1 MTGNDTINA
10 RFLHENS
17 FDFQPLF
24 KLYINTNYL
33 PAVNDMTIFTSGRVI
48 IIPFE
53 RHFDESEQDKSLKL
67 EFSKPEVQSA
77 ILNWLL
83 EGYAL
88 LQKKDLYFHSP

>member
-1 MTGNDTINA
+1 MTGNNTLNA

-17 FDFQPLF
+17 FDFKPQF
-24 KLYINTNYL
+24 KIYINTNYL

-53 RHFDESEQDKSLKL
+53 RHFDETEQDKSFKN
-67 EFSKPEVQSA
+67 EFSKLEIQSV

-83 EGYAL
+83 DGYEL
-88 LQKKDLYFHSP
+88 LQKEGCQ

>member
-1 MTGNDTINA
+1 MINATQVKSLTGNDTINV

-33 PAVNDMTIFTSGRVI
+33 QAVNDMTVFTSGRLI

-53 RHFDESEQDKSLKL
+53 RHFNESE
-67 EFSKPEVQSA
+67 
-77 ILNWLL
+77 
-83 EGYAL
+83 
-88 LQKKDLYFHSP
+88 